1 MLATTSSDDAG
12 IQMNDDEIERRKN
25 LTFEQAEGLAPLPKQ
40 LARTEVSQELR
51 AVLWKY
57 IHGLINE
64 TSEQGS
70 YSYYLGDPW
79 NDILQEVHVYRE
91 HRLIDDFSTDLK
103 TAFAE
108 VRRVFEQGSYAD
120 VYGWLQFVLRTH
132 SSQEFAERIEQILK
146 YCRSPYRIVDGVI
159 CPIGTDGDAATVE
172 RAFVDLKASGF
183 TGSREHLKSAS
194 AELSAGNFSD
204 SIRESVHAV
213 ESVVRVLEP
222 SGDFSKALA
231 KLEAKAKIHGA
242 LVSGFKSIYG
252 FSSDEQGIR
261 HPLLDKGAPAVD
273 EVDAIFMLGAGS
285 AFISY
290 LINRSRGA
298 GMLS

>member
-57 IHGLINE
+57 IHGQINE

-91 HRLIDDFSTDLK
+91 HRLI
-103 TAFAE
+103 
-108 VRRVFEQGSYAD
+108 EQGSYAD